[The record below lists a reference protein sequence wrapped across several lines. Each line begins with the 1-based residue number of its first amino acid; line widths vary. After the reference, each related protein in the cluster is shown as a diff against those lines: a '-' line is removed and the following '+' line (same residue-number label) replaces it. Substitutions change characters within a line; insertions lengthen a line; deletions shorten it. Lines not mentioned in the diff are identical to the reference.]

1 MTYTKNM
8 KKIKAILIP
17 VLVFL
22 AVFFVSVNIFSYF
35 KNRDVKAEGE
45 LYEGEEIPVISADL
59 KGYTVNR
66 LYGFRSSIDP
76 GTIRDSMIPL
86 SGDAGEFFI
95 SKNTEGIKS
104 VTYTITSVSTQ
115 DKIQKG
121 KITKFQKSDK
131 GLSFTV
137 DTEGKTEKDTEY
149 CLTFNLQKENGESF
163 YYYTRLMVSDSYD
176 SKKMLDFIM
185 DFNEKTFDK
194 SYVSSVGS
202 YMYDTGAQS
211 TDLSNIGINATGDM
225 LVWGPMYPSMK
236 GEPNITIKAVAENE
250 MQAVLRYD
258 VATDAIEEDN
268 NIYNIYE
275 FYYIRYDTEDDV
287 MRFMNYNRT
296 MEPAYAVSREVVD
309 ENGIAL
315 GIIDERSISMRDMY
329 SEDSHYLAFTHGK
342 DVYLYNL
349 KDNVLSDVFGF
360 KDTMARGMYNTKV
373 LRVDED
379 GTLYFLAYGYMPEGI
394 RAGHVGTS
402 LYRYD
407 QKDNSLEEILYI
419 PSARSY
425 PGLINDMDKMSFMS
439 VDHDLYIMAGD
450 SVYNIDYRN
459 GEYVPIISGL
469 SSYDYGVSEDG
480 MQLALYSNR
489 SSEDLESFNIINL
502 DDGEIKEISVPE
514 REKGISFIG
523 FYGNDIIYA
532 FVEDIVPRKD
542 GGMDLYYKE
551 IDVVDKDFNVLKVY
565 KKEGRLLTGIEMDE
579 RSIKIEIVR
588 KTDDG
593 YKKDGT
599 DYLLNN
605 RDAVLAD
612 LYIRDVYD
620 RSLGTVKY
628 MEVNDNMPAQDPIVL
643 SARVLAAKEDNSVT
657 ITELTEQ
664 ISYYVYSGG
673 LMEEEFSDPVKA
685 IEYCKNVVTGS
696 VVDSKNNVVWEDIKL
711 PAEKDRFINNFRQ
724 GDMQGEI
731 IRAIKNYE
739 KAEGDTVIDTSL
751 SMAENLSENLPDK
764 RVLELTGLAFEDILY
779 YVNNGTPVIGKYKDG
794 GYVLIVGYNSNYF
807 YGADPENGEI
817 MDWNISAYK
826 KEFEEMGNI
835 FITYY

>member
-86 SGDAGEFFI
+86 SGDTGEFFI

-258 VATDAIEEDN
+258 V
-268 NIYNIYE
+268 
-275 FYYIRYDTEDDV
+275 
-287 MRFMNYNRT
+287 
-296 MEPAYAVSREVVD
+296 
-309 ENGIAL
+309 
-315 GIIDERSISMRDMY
+315 
-329 SEDSHYLAFTHGK
+329 
-342 DVYLYNL
+342 
-349 KDNVLSDVFGF
+349 
-360 KDTMARGMYNTKV
+360 
-373 LRVDED
+373 LR
-379 GTLYFLAYGYMPEGI
+379 MP
-394 RAGHVGTS
+394 
-402 LYRYD
+402 
-407 QKDNSLEEILYI
+407 
-419 PSARSY
+419 
-425 PGLINDMDKMSFMS
+425 
-439 VDHDLYIMAGD
+439 
-450 SVYNIDYRN
+450 
-459 GEYVPIISGL
+459 
-469 SSYDYGVSEDG
+469 
-480 MQLALYSNR
+480 
-489 SSEDLESFNIINL
+489 
-502 DDGEIKEISVPE
+502 
-514 REKGISFIG
+514 
-523 FYGNDIIYA
+523 
-532 FVEDIVPRKD
+532 
-542 GGMDLYYKE
+542 
-551 IDVVDKDFNVLKVY
+551 
-565 KKEGRLLTGIEMDE
+565 
-579 RSIKIEIVR
+579 
-588 KTDDG
+588 
-593 YKKDGT
+593 
-599 DYLLNN
+599 
-605 RDAVLAD
+605 
-612 LYIRDVYD
+612 
-620 RSLGTVKY
+620 
-628 MEVNDNMPAQDPIVL
+628 
-643 SARVLAAKEDNSVT
+643 
-657 ITELTEQ
+657 
-664 ISYYVYSGG
+664 
-673 LMEEEFSDPVKA
+673 
-685 IEYCKNVVTGS
+685 
-696 VVDSKNNVVWEDIKL
+696 
-711 PAEKDRFINNFRQ
+711 
-724 GDMQGEI
+724 
-731 IRAIKNYE
+731 
-739 KAEGDTVIDTSL
+739 
-751 SMAENLSENLPDK
+751 
-764 RVLELTGLAFEDILY
+764 
-779 YVNNGTPVIGKYKDG
+779 
-794 GYVLIVGYNSNYF
+794 
-807 YGADPENGEI
+807 
-817 MDWNISAYK
+817 
-826 KEFEEMGNI
+826 
-835 FITYY
+835 